1 MIPRYGG
8 LYSGSMR
15 RSAAWRYVGVA
26 ALGAGAFA
34 CGLSVVASGNGD
46 GADDAAAVEPQ
57 DSSASADGSSSADG
71 ADANRSKDSGCVPV
85 VVDDPLTSISVL
97 TWQTVSSQSDFP
109 QAKDPGTGTL
119 MAALNATDQPSQH
132 AGLWLRHP
140 VPTTAFDVSF
150 DYLIACKGGQYCAD
164 GVAAAWLDTLDAGAL
179 EKGNPGKELGIPK
192 QSGGAAAVK
201 LDVKLSDPNVGDDT
215 FPTLIVHAMEAGTS
229 TTSPTNMKV
238 DNALVGQLR
247 RIKLHL
253 RKGQL
258 TVDSIDDAGAAIT
271 VVGATRSGFVGY
283 FGFAA
288 STGAHYDSAYIGSF
302 HGEFYAC
309 EPSD

>member
-1 MIPRYGG
+1 M
-8 LYSGSMR
+8 
-15 RSAAWRYVGVA
+15 A

-34 CGLSVVASGNGD
+34 CGISVVASGNGD
-46 GADDAAAVEPQ
+46 GADDAATVDPP
-57 DSSASADGSSSADG
+57 DGPLATTDSADG

-85 VVDDPLTSISVL
+85 VVDDPLNATTISVL
-97 TWQTVSSQSDFP
+97 TWQTVSSQSAFP
-109 QAKDPGTGTL
+109 QTKDPGTGTL
-119 MAALNATDQPSQH
+119 MAALNATEKSQN
-132 AGLWLRHP
+132 AGLWLRNP

-150 DYLIACKGGQYCAD
+150 DYLIACAEGEYCAD

-179 EKGNPGKELGIPK
+179 EQGNPGKELGIPK
-192 QSGGAAAVK
+192 QPGGAAAVK
-201 LDVKLSDPNVGDDT
+201 LDVKLSAPDPKDDT

-229 TTSPTNMKV
+229 DTSATSMKRG
-238 DNALVGQLR
+238 DALVGEVR
-247 RIKLHL
+247 RITLHL

-258 TVDSIDDAGAAIT
+258 TVNSTNDAGTTIA

-288 STGAHYDSAYIGSF
+288 STGAHYDSAYIGAF

>member
-1 MIPRYGG
+1 
-8 LYSGSMR
+8 MR

-26 ALGAGAFA
+26 ALGGGAFA
-34 CGLSVVASGNGD
+34 CGISVVASGAGD
-46 GADDAAAVEPQ
+46 GAADAAAVEPQ
-57 DSSASADGSSSADG
+57 DGAIPTADGADG

-85 VVDDPLTSISVL
+85 VVDDPLTGTTISVL
-97 TWQTVSSQSDFP
+97 TWQTVSSQADFP

-119 MAALNATDQPSQH
+119 MAAINPTNQTSRH
-132 AGLWLRHP
+132 AGLWLRNP

-150 DYLIACKGGQYCAD
+150 DYLIACEADEYCAD
-164 GVAAAWLDTLDAGAL
+164 GVAAAWLDTLDASAL
-179 EKGNPGKELGIPK
+179 ETGNPGKELGIPK
-192 QSGGAAAVK
+192 LGGGAAAIK
-201 LDVKLSDPNVGDDT
+201 LDVKLSDPKGDDT
-215 FPTLIVHAMEAGTS
+215 FPTLIVHAMDAGTS
-229 TTSPTNMKV
+229 DKTPTNMERA
-238 DNALVGQLR
+238 DALVGELR

-258 TVDSIDDAGAAIT
+258 TVDSIDDAGTAIT
-271 VVGATRSGFVGY
+271 VAGPTRSGFVGY

-288 STGAHYDSAYIGSF
+288 STGLHYDSAYIGSF